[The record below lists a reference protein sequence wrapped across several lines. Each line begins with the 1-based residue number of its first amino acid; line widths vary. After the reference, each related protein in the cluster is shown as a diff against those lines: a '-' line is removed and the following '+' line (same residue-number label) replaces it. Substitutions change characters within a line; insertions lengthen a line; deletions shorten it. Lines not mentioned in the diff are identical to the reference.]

1 MPWRNTT
8 INARMPC
15 ERLGEKDMPKKQPS
29 DVDVWLK
36 RETPHV
42 RRALESASRHFDADD
57 VLTVN
62 TLEAVY
68 GQESSF
74 GTPSQLGERG
84 STGAA
89 GHFQFEPPTAKR
101 YGLSVSRHNDQR
113 FDMDYASSAAARYLK
128 DLDTTFRKKTTVLR
142 KEGLDSIPV
151 RSSSER
157 KKFVLGAFNAG
168 EGRVAR
174 AQRLAEQAGKNPL
187 VWSNVQQFIAEA
199 GGGESKEKEAIEY
212 VEKVLGYEAEFAI
225 KSPADKS
232 KKQRKPG
239 KKQAWCTEGRWRT
252 IDDRPVFICA

>member
-1 MPWRNTT
+1 MPRQQTSN
-8 INARMPC
+8 
-15 ERLGEKDMPKKQPS
+15 
-29 DVDVWLK
+29 VDAWLK

-42 RRALESASRHFDADD
+42 RKALESASRHFDTDD
-57 VLTVN
+57 DLTVN

-74 GTPSQLGERG
+74 GTQIGTRG
-84 STGAA
+84 SSSAA
-89 GHFQFEPPTAKR
+89 GHFQFEPDTARR

-113 FDMDYASSAAARYLK
+113 FDIDRASSAAARYLK
-128 DLDTTFRKKTTVLR
+128 DLHKMFGQKTGLPGGRVTTAVKSV
-142 KEGLDSIPV
+142 
-151 RSSSER
+151 SER

-168 EGRVAR
+168 EGRVAG
-174 AQRLAEQAGKNPL
+174 AQRLAEQAGKNPRL
-187 VWSNVQQFIAEA
+187 WSDVQHFVAEA
-199 GGGESKEKEAIEY
+199 GGGEPKEKEVMEY